1 MGIMLYKMSVQG
13 GKGMEGLFVV
23 INILVLLAFI
33 GLLIWMQ
40 KKHFSFTKRV
50 FTGLGVGIVLGAIL
64 QAIYGAESDV
74 LTNTTE
80 WYSIVGSGYI
90 KLLMMIVIPLVMVSI
105 IQSIINLEK
114 TSQLGKMS
122 GWIIGILIGTTMI
135 AALVGIGTAVV
146 FDLNADQ
153 IDMGQAE
160 TERGSVLE
168 TTLSEVEDQS
178 TPERILS
185 FIPSNIFLDMTG
197 ERPTSVIAVVIFSMI
212 VGIAVLGV
220 RRKSPEQA
228 EIFTKIINSIYAVVM
243 RIVTLI
249 LRLTPFGILA
259 LMANTVASTNVAG
272 ILQLGKFV
280 LASYVAIII
289 MFIIHFLLV
298 SVFGLNPFRFV
309 QKVLP
314 VLLFAFTSRSSAGT
328 IPLNIETQK
337 NALGVEQ
344 GIANMAASFGATMGQ
359 NGCAGIYPAMLAVM
373 IAPSVGMD
381 PLSLSFIV
389 PLVLIIGVSSFGIAG
404 VGGGA
409 TFAALIVL
417 SSMNMPVALAG
428 ILISI
433 EALIDMGRTALN
445 VNGSMVSGT
454 LTSRILKNFDSEK
467 FHDKEAVGTKTM
479 L

>member
-1 MGIMLYKMSVQG
+1 MDVFFI
-13 GKGMEGLFVV
+13 F
-23 INILVLLAFI
+23 INIVALLALI

-40 KKHFSFTKRV
+40 KRHFSFSQRV
-50 FTGLGVGIVLGAIL
+50 FTGLGLGIVLGAVL
-64 QAIYGAESDV
+64 QMIYGADSEV
-74 LTNTTE
+74 LNGTTE
-80 WYSIVGSGYI
+80 WYNIVGSGYI
-90 KLLMMIVIPLVMVSI
+90 QFLMMIVIPLVMVSI
-105 IQSIINLEK
+105 IQSIINLER

-122 GWIIGILIGTTMI
+122 GWIIGILIGTTMV
-135 AALVGIGTAVV
+135 AALIGIGTATV

-153 IDMGQAE
+153 IEMGQE
-160 TERGSVLE
+160 EMDRGTDLE
-168 TTLSEVEDQS
+168 STLTEVEEQS

-197 ERPTSVIAVVIFSMI
+197 DRPTSVIAVVIFSMI
-212 VGIAVLGV
+212 VGIAVLGL
-220 RRKSPEQA
+220 RRKDPEQA
-228 EIFTKIINSIYAVVM
+228 KTFINIVNSIYAVVM

-280 LASYVAIII
+280 IASYVAIFI
-289 MFIIHFLLV
+289 MFIIHLV
-298 SVFGLNPFRFV
+298 LVAVFGLNPLRFV
-309 QKVLP
+309 QKALP
-314 VLLFAFTSRSSAGT
+314 ALLFAFTSRSSAGT
-328 IPLNIETQK
+328 IPLNIDVQK

-344 GIANMAASFGATMGQ
+344 GVANMSASFGATMGQ

-373 IAPSVGMD
+373 IAPSVGID
-381 PLSLSFIV
+381 PLTVGFIV

-417 SSMNMPVALAG
+417 SSMDMPVALAG
-428 ILISI
+428 ILISV

-454 LTSRILKNFDSEK
+454 LTSRILKNFNIDT
-467 FHDKEAVGTKTM
+467 FNDKEAVEAKTEV
-479 L
+479 

>member
-1 MGIMLYKMSVQG
+1 MT
-13 GKGMEGLFVV
+13 GL
-23 INILVLLAFI
+23 LVLINTLILLGLI

-40 KKHFSFTKRV
+40 KKHLSFSKRV
-50 FTGLGVGIVLGAIL
+50 FTGLGLGIILGGIL
-64 QAIYGAESDV
+64 QAVYGSESEV
-74 LTNTTE
+74 LTETTA
-80 WYSIVGSGYI
+80 WYNIVGSGYI

-122 GWIIGILIGTTMI
+122 GWIIGTLIATTMI
-135 AALVGIGTAVV
+135 AALIGIGTASV
-146 FDLNADQ
+146 FNLNADQ

-160 TERGSVLE
+160 SERGSVLE
-168 TTLSEVEDQS
+168 TTLADVEDQT
-178 TPERILS
+178 TPDRILS
-185 FIPSNIFLDMTG
+185 FIPSNVFLDMTG
-197 ERPTSVIAVVIFSMI
+197 ERPTSVIAIVIFSMI

-220 RRKSPEQA
+220 RRKDPEQA
-228 EIFTKIINSIYAVVM
+228 VFFTKIINAIYAVVM

-272 ILQLGKFV
+272 ILQMGKFV
-280 LASYVAIII
+280 IASYVALFI
-289 MFIIHFLLV
+289 MFIIHLVLV
-298 SVFGLNPFRFV
+298 SLFGLNPVRFL
-309 QKVLP
+309 QKVIP

-328 IPLNIETQK
+328 IPLNINAQK
-337 NALGVEQ
+337 NALGVDQ
-344 GIANMAASFGATMGQ
+344 GVANMSASFGATMGQ

-373 IAPSVGMD
+373 IAPSVGID
-381 PLSLSFIV
+381 PLTLSFII
-389 PLVLIIGVSSFGIAG
+389 PLVLIIGISSFGIAG

-417 SSMNMPVALAG
+417 SSLNLPVALAG
-428 ILISI
+428 ILISV

-445 VNGSMVSGT
+445 VNGSMVAGT
-454 LTSRILKNFDSEK
+454 ITSRALGNFDETT
-467 FHDKEAVGTKTM
+467 FNDQDAIQTKTS